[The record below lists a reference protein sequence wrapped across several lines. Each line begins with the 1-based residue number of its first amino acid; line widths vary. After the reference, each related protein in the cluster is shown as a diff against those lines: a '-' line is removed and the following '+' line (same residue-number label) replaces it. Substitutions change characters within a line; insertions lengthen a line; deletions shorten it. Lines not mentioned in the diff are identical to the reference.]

1 MSPFSFLENSY
12 IVTIFCCHVFSS
24 LGSVQKQDRQVPV
37 AAHGSLLSLLFSTK
51 AAVVGGSGAQSSLVL
66 SPCGQRLHFCAPLA
80 FV

>member
-1 MSPFSFLENSY
+1 M
-12 IVTIFCCHVFSS
+12 
-24 LGSVQKQDRQVPV
+24 PV